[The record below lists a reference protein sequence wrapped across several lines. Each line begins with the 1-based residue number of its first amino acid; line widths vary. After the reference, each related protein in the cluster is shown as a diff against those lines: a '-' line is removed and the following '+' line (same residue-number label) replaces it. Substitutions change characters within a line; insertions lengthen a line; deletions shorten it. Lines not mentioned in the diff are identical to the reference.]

1 MQISGE
7 SKDQVVVIGEEV
19 DSISLTRSLRKKV
32 GSARLVSMGEVKEIV
47 KVEEAQKKEDNVQA
61 SSNYQSIL
69 SHYNMTIYMQ
79 PWVYYKVVHAKSPDF
94 CCIVGL
100 SRLIKV

>member
-19 DSISLTRSLRKKV
+19 DLVSLIRSSRKKV

-61 SSNYQSIL
+61 SSNDQSIL
-69 SHYNMTIYMQ
+69 SPYHYNKTTYPQ
-79 PWVYYKVVHAKSPDF
+79 PCVYYKVVHAKNPDF
-94 CCIVGL
+94 CCI
-100 SRLIKV
+100 I